1 MAVVVNI
8 HVNKN
13 PAGDDFPGSPMVKTL
28 PSNAGGAG
36 LIPGQGTQIPHTSR
50 SSQKKKERKKLTN
63 PGDLDPAQ
71 RLEAGI
77 FNPET
82 GRRSVS

>member
-1 MAVVVNI
+1 MNI

-36 LIPGQGTQIPHTSR
+36 LIPGQGTKIPHASW
-50 SSQKKKERKKLTN
+50 SKNQNVKQKQCCNKFNEDLKNDPYQKE
-63 PGDLDPAQ
+63 P
-71 RLEAGI
+71 
-77 FNPET
+77 
-82 GRRSVS
+82 